1 MYDDKDHI
9 KVVILGES
17 DVGKTALINRFINNY
32 FDEYAKHSSPAIF
45 TLKKIE
51 FNDKFYDFDIWDICG
66 QEKFRSLS
74 KFFLKNAKIAVLVYD
89 ITRKKTFLDLDFW
102 LKLILDEIG
111 SNIFLILVGNK
122 SDLFEN
128 EEIKEKDG
136 INFAKALNAKFI
148 LTNAKDDLSN
158 WSNSFQNALIDYYF

>member
-1 MYDDKDHI
+1 MYDDKDRI

-17 DVGKTALINRFINNY
+17 EVGKSALINRFINNS
-32 FDEYAKHSSPAIF
+32 FDEYAPHSSTASFVSKTID
-45 TLKKIE
+45 
-51 FNDKFYDFDIWDICG
+51 FNDKFYDFDMWDICG

-128 EEIKEKDG
+128 EQIKEKDG
-136 INFAKALNAKFI
+136 IKFAKALNAKFV
-148 LTNAKDDLSN
+148 LTNAKYDLSN
-158 WSNSFQNALIDYYF
+158 WSNSFQGALRD

>member
-1 MYDDKDHI
+1 MGS
-9 KVVILGES
+9 V
-17 DVGKTALINRFINNY
+17 
-32 FDEYAKHSSPAIF
+32 
-45 TLKKIE
+45 KIP
-51 FNDKFYDFDIWDICG
+51 
-66 QEKFRSLS
+66 SLS
-74 KFFLKNAKIAVLVYD
+74 KFFVKEAKIIVLVYD
-89 ITRKKTFLDLDFW
+89 ITRKKTFLELDFW

-158 WSNSFQNALIDYYF
+158 WSNSFQNALIDYLKTLNN